1 MKKIKKAFFYIIG
14 IVLLFTMEVYA
25 DSVTYMSCGNYKG
38 IPYDLPGFIREVI
51 TIIQIAV
58 PIILIIMGSI
68 DFLKVVLG
76 SKNDDLKNATKK
88 FVLRVIAAASVFF
101 VFLGV
106 KLLISLVGSN
116 DDGLLECLSC
126 FTSEADYSD
135 EKAEADAKR
144 KELDEKREEQRKEN
158 EKKKEEELEKN
169 SGESHK
175 SSITGITY
183 KLYNQMDPR
192 WSNIQTGGGD
202 NIGQIGCMVTAVAV
216 VSSSVNTSITPATVV
231 EQKLGTSHPYTSIPK
246 LTNGKYNCTMKVPS
260 SSFTNQS
267 IIDALYDGKVV
278 IVKVWGKNRG
288 GRSPF
293 SPAQHYMA
301 IIDVR
306 SENNT
311 TQFFIGNSYSL
322 NKAAKYAQ
330 TGWFNASEVLTSYQ
344 TAEVCTPA

>member
-126 FTSEADYSD
+126 FTSDGNECSTYEVEKADYSD

-183 KLYNQMDPR
+183 KR
-192 WSNIQTGGGD
+192 
-202 NIGQIGCMVTAVAV
+202 
-216 VSSSVNTSITPATVV
+216 VV
-231 EQKLGTSHPYTSIPK
+231 ETTL
-246 LTNGKYNCTMKVPS
+246 
-260 SSFTNQS
+260 
-267 IIDALYDGKVV
+267 
-278 IVKVWGKNRG
+278 
-288 GRSPF
+288 
-293 SPAQHYMA
+293 
-301 IIDVR
+301 VR
-306 SENNT
+306 
-311 TQFFIGNSYSL
+311 
-322 NKAAKYAQ
+322 
-330 TGWFNASEVLTSYQ
+330 
-344 TAEVCTPA
+344 